1 MNPTADPDPIAVLQR
16 ELQLA
21 RDELQ
26 AFTYTVSHD
35 LRAPLRHIQAF
46 AQIIEED
53 WPAMPAEVAGHLSHH
68 PPVGAVADTPARRTH
83 GAVAPGTV
91 APLHMALLD
100 VPAQLVADAVASLTS
115 AAEPRHID
123 WQIAP

>member
-46 AQIIEED
+46 TQIIEED
-53 WPAMPAEVAGHLSHH
+53 W
-68 PPVGAVADTPARRTH
+68 RR
-83 GAVAPGTV
+83 
-91 APLHMALLD
+91 
-100 VPAQLVADAVASLTS
+100 SC
-115 AAEPRHID
+115 
-123 WQIAP
+123 